1 MGSTAG
7 AAGTVGRLEA
17 RGVGCLTGEFA
28 ISSLV
33 NCLEVCDRGVKLLGD
48 ELRNGEVGVAAT
60 GLRLLA
66 LLGRST
72 FVGDAVGVVWR
83 RDEEV
88 GGVGSGRRKGEL
100 RWWVRP
106 APPPKDEVL
115 TWPVGTA

>member
-7 AAGTVGRLEA
+7 AAGAVGRLDA
-17 RGVGCLTGEFA
+17 RGVGCLTGDSG
-28 ISSLV
+28 ISSLR
-33 NCLEVCDRGVKLLGD
+33 NCREVCARGVELLGD
-48 ELRNGEVGVAAT
+48 ALRNGEVEVAAA

-66 LLGRST
+66 LLGCST

-88 GGVGSGRRKGEL
+88 DAAGSGRRKGEL
-100 RWWVRP
+100 RWWARP

-115 TWPVGTA
+115 TWPVGIA